1 MSESPSGMSRRAR
14 GLRVGLLSLM
24 LIAVCSMVLPL
35 TAYLWTATVHAQET
49 GQQAEQAPAQSAAD
63 GKKEVN
69 PRSIYW
75 REVRESEPGYTAVT
89 GQETNV
95 LIQSGGQSWREL
107 RNGPVKVL
115 GAIMVLGVLAALL
128 AYQLIK
134 GGSRLQHRT
143 GRKILR
149 WSTADRVL
157 HWYVAVT
164 FIVLALTG
172 LSLLWGRHVLIPVFG
187 KEGFAAWANLAKPIH
202 DYLSLAF
209 VAGLVVML
217 VKFFHH
223 SLPAKYDLQ
232 WLKQVGGYLDD
243 SHPPAGFV
251 NAGEKMFY
259 WTLVVAGAGLVV
271 SGFWLLFPNLG
282 FERAAMQT
290 ANIVHGVTSLILV
303 TFVCLHIYLGT
314 LGSEGAFEGMTTGY
328 VDEGWAHQHHS
339 VWLEEVEQE
348 RAGKG
353 AAPVP
358 TGSPAP
364 ATPT

>member
-1 MSESPSGMSRRAR
+1 MSESPSGMSRRAK

-35 TAYLWTATVHAQET
+35 TAYLWTATVQAQET
-49 GQQAEQAPAQSAAD
+49 GQQAAAQPAD
-63 GKKEVN
+63 GKEVN
-69 PRSIYW
+69 PRATYW
-75 REVRESEPGYTAVT
+75 REVRDAEPGYTTVK

-95 LIQSGGQSWREL
+95 LIQSGGQSWREW

-115 GAIMVLGVLAALL
+115 GAIMVLGVLGALL

-134 GGSRLQHRT
+134 GGSKLQHRT

-164 FIVLALTG
+164 FLVLTITG

-259 WTLVVAGAGLVV
+259 WTLVIAGAGLVV

-282 FERAAMQT
+282 FDRAAMQT
-290 ANIVHGVTSLILV
+290 ANIAHGVTSLILI

-314 LGSEGAFEGMTTGY
+314 LGSEGAFEGMVTGY

-339 VWLEEVEQE
+339 VWFDEVEQAKVG
-348 RAGKG
+348 RAVPA
-353 AAPVP
+353 AAPPPV
-358 TGSPAP
+358 GSPTTAS
-364 ATPT
+364 T

>member
-1 MSESPSGMSRRAR
+1 MTESPGGTTRRAHH
-14 GLRVGLLSLM
+14 LRTMLWSMV
-24 LIAVCSMVLPL
+24 LIAAGAMLLPL
-35 TAYLWTATVHAQET
+35 TAYVWTAAVQAQET
-49 GQQAEQAPAQSAAD
+49 DAQAPEQAAD
-63 GKKEVN
+63 RKN
-69 PRSIYW
+69 PRAVYW
-75 REVRESEPGYTAVT
+75 REVRDSEPGYTAVS

-95 LIQSGGQSWREL
+95 LIQSGGQDWREL
-107 RNGPVKVL
+107 RNGPVKWI

-134 GGSRLQHRT
+134 GGSKLEHRT
-143 GRKILR
+143 GRKIPR
-149 WSTADRVL
+149 WSMADRVL

-164 FIVLALTG
+164 FIVLAITG
-172 LSLLWGRHVLIPVFG
+172 LSLLWGRHVLIPVLG
-187 KEGFAAWANLAKPIH
+187 KEGFALWANLAKPIH

-209 VAGLVVML
+209 VAGLVVIL
-217 VKFFHH
+217 LKFFHH
-223 SLPAKYDLQ
+223 SIPAKYDLQ
-232 WLKQVGGYLDD
+232 WLKQVGGYLDG

-259 WTLVVAGAGLVV
+259 WTLVFAGTGLVI

-290 ANIVHGVTSLILV
+290 ANIVHGITALILV

-314 LGSEGAFEGMTTGY
+314 LGSEGAFEGMITGE

-339 VWLEEVEQE
+339 VWLEEVRQGETV
-348 RAGKG
+348 KPKTVPS
-353 AAPVP
+353 APPV
-358 TGSPAP
+358 

>member
-1 MSESPSGMSRRAR
+1 MSKSRSASGSHLRAM
-14 GLRVGLLSLM
+14 LWSIV
-24 LIAVCSMVLPL
+24 LIAVAAMVLPL
-35 TAYLWTATVHAQET
+35 TAYVWTATVQAQET
-49 GQQAEQAPAQSAAD
+49 TAEPTAEAPAT
-63 GKKEVN
+63 N
-69 PRSIYW
+69 PRADYW
-75 REVRESEPGYTAVT
+75 RQVRRAEKGYTAVR

-95 LIQSGGQSWREL
+95 LIQSGGQDWREL
-107 RNGPVKVL
+107 RNGPVKWI
-115 GAIMVLGVLAALL
+115 GAFMVLGVLAALL

-134 GGSRLQHRT
+134 GGSKLEHRT

-149 WSTADRVL
+149 WSMADRVL

-164 FIVLALTG
+164 FIVLAITG

-187 KEGFAAWANLAKPIH
+187 KEGFAVWANLAKPIH

-217 VKFFHH
+217 LKFFHH
-223 SLPAKYDLQ
+223 SIPAKYDVQ
-232 WLKQVGGYLDD
+232 WMKQVGGYLDG
-243 SHPPAGFV
+243 SHPPAGFI

-259 WTLVVAGAGLVV
+259 WTLVFAGAGLVV

-290 ANIVHGVTSLILV
+290 ANIVHGITALILV

-314 LGSEGAFEGMTTGY
+314 LGSEGAFEGMVTGE

-339 VWLEEVEQE
+339 VWYDEVQHETPKTSTYETPQ
-348 RAGKG
+348 
-353 AAPVP
+353 P
-358 TGSPAP
+358 TVAQ
-364 ATPT
+364 T